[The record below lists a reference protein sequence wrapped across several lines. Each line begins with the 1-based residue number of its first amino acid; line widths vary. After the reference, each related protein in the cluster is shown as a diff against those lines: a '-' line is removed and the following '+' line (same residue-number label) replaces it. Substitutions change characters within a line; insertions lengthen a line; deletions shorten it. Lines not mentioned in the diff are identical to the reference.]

1 MHPLYFLD
9 IVTAP
14 VTERFGPLHRD
25 FNIQCR
31 LHDTVFLHPDDR
43 VSTGGRSIQVNRRWV
58 RPVSRR
64 IFLDPYFHAENEIPL
79 ISGSQF
85 GVFNGFDF
93 DHPLVVGIVGKS
105 LLSGHV
111 GGMCIA
117 VVQKAKGLIRKYHSS
132 ASPKEIRRELI
143 EQGSR
148 AYSLQR

>member
-1 MHPLYFLD
+1 MHPLYYLNT
-9 IVTAP
+9 VTGP
-14 VTERFGPLHRD
+14 VAERFGPLHRA
-25 FNIQCR
+25 FTIQCR

-43 VSTGGRSIQVNRRWV
+43 ISAGGRSIQVDRRWV

-64 IFLDPYFHAENEIPL
+64 IFLDPYFHGENEIPL

-105 LLSGHV
+105 LLNGHV

-117 VVQKAKGLIRKYHSS
+117 VVQKDKGLIRKYPSS
-132 ASPKEIRRELI
+132 ASPKEIRRELV
-143 EQGSR
+143 EAGSR